1 MEEKIKQLSGKE
13 EELNKR
19 SLEIEE
25 REKMFNSKINFLEDN
40 MVSKEIKKY
49 ENLKKEIYLL
59 DKKNKE
65 LNEEIKKKK
74 KEIEEFKKII
84 IKKLK

>member
-1 MEEKIKQLSGKE
+1 LEEKIKQLSGKE